1 MFGKNKSG
9 GIQKFCLLDEAIV
22 DETIFPQQRGRV
34 KYGGSY
40 WPAYSLQNVIIMKNI
55 SVLVIGKDIER
66 MALIVKINQPE
77 QENIFLTS
85 EKNSVQPDTINYF
98 NDLPTSIPIQL
109 SLF

>member
-9 GIQKFCLLDEAIV
+9 GIEKFYLLDEAIV
-22 DETIFPQQRGRV
+22 DETIFPRQRGRV

-40 WPAYSLQNVIIMKNI
+40 WPAYSLQDLIIMKNMF
-55 SVLVIGKDIER
+55 VLVIGKDIER

-77 QENIFLTS
+77 QENSFSTS
-85 EKNSVQPDTINYF
+85 KKNTLELDTINYF